1 MKTARGDGTSTRI
14 AGTITRMRRVLLAA
28 AIAVVAAATVGLLVS
43 AGDDDELRRV
53 GLPTL
58 DETVATVLE
67 DSTPVFVTRD
77 PADEVQVIDA
87 RTPPRSVPEGGA
99 ALPDLVQG
107 LVAWCAAGGF
117 VDDLAPPATFAF
129 DGRATGP
136 TDAGL
141 GIYEIA
147 ERARAHVMVGD
158 ARPADGTGGGTSAGE
173 GGQPSELVA
182 ECEDPERTDDH
193 GQAMHETEV
202 DAIRA
207 GPSWVVEAAV
217 DLGADVLC
225 EPPEDPLAWP
235 LCPDGGVPVD
245 LPDRRPAPDLVEEHG
260 QAYAE
265 RDAFA
270 FVGRFLVRR
279 EEDGAPLQDVWRLP
293 YQVAARAQPR
303 EHRVEARLRLDDDTG
318 EGSAAATTS
327 TVTGDAPLATVAV
340 DDADGDVPDRLPF
353 EPVTELVADDGS
365 LTGEEALA
373 ALGEALEAD
382 PDARWE
388 LRVRHDPLRPPRLER
403 LERTDE
409 PLE

>member
-1 MKTARGDGTSTRI
+1 
-14 AGTITRMRRVLLAA
+14 MRRVLIAA
-28 AIAVVAAATVGLLVS
+28 AVAVVAAATVGLLVN
-43 AGDDDELRRV
+43 AEDDAELRRV

-67 DSTPVFVTRD
+67 DDTPVFVTRD

-87 RTPPRSVPEGGA
+87 RTPPRSAPEGAA
-99 ALPDLVQG
+99 ALPDLVEG
-107 LVAWCAAGGF
+107 LVAWCAEGGF

-136 TDAGL
+136 TEAGL
-141 GIYEIA
+141 GVYAIA

-158 ARPADGTGGGTSAGE
+158 ARPPDSSGGADSNEGE
-173 GGQPSELVA
+173 GTESAQPDELVA
-182 ECEDPERTDDH
+182 ECEDSELTDDH

-217 DLGADVLC
+217 DLAAGVLC

-245 LPDRRPAPDLVEEHG
+245 LPDHRPAPELVEEHG
-260 QAYAE
+260 QRYAE
-265 RDAFA
+265 RDAFG

-279 EEDGAPLQDVWRLP
+279 EEDDAPLQDVWRLP
-293 YQVAARAQPR
+293 YQVTARAQPR
-303 EHRVEARLRLDDDTG
+303 EHHVEARLRLGDENAG
-318 EGSAAATTS
+318 EGSAAGTAS
-327 TVTGDAPLATVAV
+327 TVTGDPPLATVVV
-340 DDADGDVPDRLPF
+340 DGADGDVPDRLPL

-365 LTGEEALA
+365 LTGEDALA
-373 ALGEALEAD
+373 ALGEALAAD

-403 LERTDE
+403 LEQVSD